1 MIAIVSLILGMLS
14 SISSFTEKADA
25 LLSARV
31 AEGRVDYEAIK
42 QDRSR
47 MDPLYR
53 QLGEVSLEDASEAE
67 KKAFYIN
74 AYNIITIY
82 QVVKHYPVKSP
93 QDIAGFFD
101 QQKHTVAG
109 ELLTL
114 NELEKEKLLTPYQDP
129 RVHFVLVCAAASCPP
144 LADFAYR
151 ADQLDKQ
158 LDQKTRQALND
169 DQFIRVMKDRKKVEL
184 SKIFEW
190 YQDDFLKKAAS
201 PLAYINQYRDEKI
214 STSYDVGYYEYD
226 WTLNQQ

>member
-14 SISSFTEKADA
+14 SISSFTENADA
-25 LLSARV
+25 LFSARV
-31 AEGRVDYEAIK
+31 AEGRVDYKAIK
-42 QDRSR
+42 QDRNR
-47 MDPLYR
+47 MDSLYR
-53 QLGEVSLEDASEAE
+53 QIGAISLEDASEAE